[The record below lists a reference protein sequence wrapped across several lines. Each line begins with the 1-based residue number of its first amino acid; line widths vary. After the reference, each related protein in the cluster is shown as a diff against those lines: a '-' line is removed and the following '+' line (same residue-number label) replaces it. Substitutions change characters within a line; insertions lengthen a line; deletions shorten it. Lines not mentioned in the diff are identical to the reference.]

1 MVAAIVNIDSRRD
14 EMGWASFNE
23 DNESR
28 YHNATIIRKR
38 EHDAMKPQTL
48 PGGRAPSGPSTKL
61 KAFAVPQAR
70 PLPVIVLADV
80 SGSMAENG
88 KIDAL
93 NVALREMVASF
104 AKEGR
109 LRAEIQLGLIT
120 FGGKD
125 AKEHLPLAAAH
136 AITNID
142 RFTANGSTPMGAA
155 FDVARG
161 LLEDRDRIPSRA
173 YRPVLVLVSDGAPTD
188 DWEDAL
194 ARLQG
199 SERGQKVTRF
209 AMAIGADADKDM
221 LAKFANDRE
230 APVFEAHESRDI
242 LRFFRAVTMSVVAR
256 SASATPDEPAAL
268 APSEIPDDDLDIGD
282 L

>member
-1 MVAAIVNIDSRRD
+1 VVGTAPDPYVARDKIVALRPHVITLDV
-14 EMGWASFNE
+14 EMPRMDGITFL
-23 DNESR
+23 
-28 YHNATIIRKR
+28 K
-38 EHDAMKPQTL
+38 
-48 PGGRAPSGPSTKL
+48 KL
-61 KAFAVPQAR
+61 MQAR

-109 LRAEIQLGLIT
+109 LRAEIQVGLIT
-120 FGGKD
+120 FGGKE
-125 AKEHLPLAAAH
+125 AKEHLPLVAAH
-136 AITNID
+136 SISSID
-142 RFTANGSTPMGAA
+142 RFTADGGTPMGAA

-161 LLEDRDRIPSRA
+161 LLEDRERIPSRA

-199 SERGQKVTRF
+199 SERGKKVTRF

-221 LAKFANDRE
+221 LANFANDRE

-242 LRFFRAVTMSVVAR
+242 MRFFRAVTMSVVAR
-256 SASATPDEPAAL
+256 SAGATPDEPAAL
-268 APSEIPDDDLDIGD
+268 TLSEIPDDDLDIGA

>member
-1 MVAAIVNIDSRRD
+1 
-14 EMGWASFNE
+14 MGWASFNE

-38 EHDAMKPQTL
+38 EHDAMKPESPNGAQ
-48 PGGRAPSGPSTKL
+48 APSKPLTKL
-61 KAFAVPQAR
+61 KSFAVPQAR

-93 NVALREMVASF
+93 NVALRDMVASF

-109 LRAEIQLGLIT
+109 LRAEIQVGLIT
-120 FGGKD
+120 FGDKE
-125 AKEHLPLAAAH
+125 AKEHLPLVAAH
-136 AITNID
+136 SIASID
-142 RFTANGSTPMGAA
+142 RFTAFGGTPMGAA
-155 FDVARG
+155 FEVARE
-161 LLEDRDRIPSRA
+161 LLEDKERIPSRA

-199 SERGQKVTRF
+199 SERGRKVTRF

-242 LRFFRAVTMSVVAR
+242 MRFFRAVTMSVVAR

-268 APSEIPDDDLDIGD
+268 ALSEIPDDDLDIGA

>member
-1 MVAAIVNIDSRRD
+1 
-14 EMGWASFNE
+14 MGWASFNE

-38 EHDAMKPQTL
+38 EHDAMKSETPPNVQVH
-48 PGGRAPSGPSTKL
+48 PKPATKL
-61 KAFAVPQAR
+61 KAFTAPQAR
-70 PLPVIVLADV
+70 PLPVLVLADV

-93 NVALREMVASF
+93 NVALREMVSSF
-104 AKEGR
+104 AKEGQ

-120 FGGKD
+120 FGGSD
-125 AKEHLPLAAAH
+125 AKEHLPLVAAR
-136 AITNID
+136 AITSID
-142 RFTANGSTPMGAA
+142 RFAASGGTPMGAA
-155 FDVARG
+155 FDVARL
-161 LLEDRDRIPSRA
+161 LLEDKERIPSRA

-194 ARLQG
+194 MRLQA
-199 SERGQKVTRF
+199 SERGRKVIRF

-221 LAKFANDRE
+221 LGKFANDRE

-256 SASATPDEPAAL
+256 SASATPDESSAL
-268 APSEIPDDDLDIGD
+268 ALSEIPDDDLDIGD

>member
-1 MVAAIVNIDSRRD
+1 
-14 EMGWASFNE
+14 MGWASFNE

-38 EHDAMKPQTL
+38 EHDAMKPESSNGAQ
-48 PGGRAPSGPSTKL
+48 APSKPLTKL
-61 KAFAVPQAR
+61 KSFAVPEAR

-93 NVALREMVASF
+93 NVALRDMVASF

-109 LRAEIQLGLIT
+109 LRAEIQVGLIT
-120 FGGKD
+120 FGGKT
-125 AKEHLPLAAAH
+125 AKEHLPLVAAH
-136 AITNID
+136 SIASID
-142 RFTANGSTPMGAA
+142 RFTADGGTPMGAA
-155 FDVARG
+155 FDVARE
-161 LLEDRDRIPSRA
+161 LLEDRERIPSRA

-194 ARLQG
+194 ARLQN
-199 SERGQKVTRF
+199 SERGKKVTRF

-221 LAKFANDRE
+221 LANFANDRE

-242 LRFFRAVTMSVVAR
+242 MRFFRAVTMSVVAR

-268 APSEIPDDDLDIGD
+268 TLSEIPDDDLDIGA

>member
-1 MVAAIVNIDSRRD
+1 
-14 EMGWASFNE
+14 MGWASMNE
-23 DNESR
+23 DNDSR

-38 EHDAMKPQTL
+38 EHDAMKTQTPQKAKT
-48 PGGRAPSGPSTKL
+48 PPSPATKL
-61 KAFAVPQAR
+61 KSFAVPQAR

-120 FGGKD
+120 FGGKE
-125 AKEHLPLAAAH
+125 AKEHLPLVAAH
-136 AITNID
+136 AITSID
-142 RFTANGSTPMGAA
+142 QFTANGGTPMGSA
-155 FDVARG
+155 FDVARL
-161 LLEDRDRIPSRA
+161 LLEDKERIPSRA

-194 ARLQG
+194 TRLQS
-199 SERGQKVTRF
+199 SERGQKVMRF
-209 AMAIGADADKDM
+209 AMAIGADADKEM

-256 SASATPDEPAAL
+256 SASATPDDSTAL
-268 APSEIPDDDLDIGD
+268 TLSEIPDDDLDIGD